1 MLPDFLFS
9 DPTSQRK
16 TGPIRR
22 MLKRLG
28 PAWQFS
34 PLRRLV
40 QTTCFLLFC
49 FFFFNI
55 CWPYGAAPDPNAGGW
70 PSHYADDFET
80 REILEAE
87 IFLALDPLLGIS
99 TAVAAREWIWSLA
112 WAGVILGIGILIPR
126 GFCGYVCP
134 LGTLIDL
141 FDWAIG
147 KRLKWFR
154 VAERGGWI
162 HLKYYILVGTLIAAM
177 GGVLVSGF
185 VAAIPVITRGFA
197 FILAPLQLGL
207 LRGWYQVPPMN
218 AGHILSILLFVG
230 VLAAGVMRPRFWCRY
245 LCPTG
250 AVFSVGNLFG
260 RVSER
265 KVEDACIDCGK
276 CVEVCPFD
284 AIKPDFS
291 TRAADCT
298 LCQTCGGVCPTKAI
312 KFVERWN
319 GVDLK
324 ETEDT
329 GEIPVSRRGFLGAGA
344 AGLVSILAIESVS
357 GAAEKILPVRPP
369 MSVPEDEFLEMCI
382 RCGACFKV
390 CPNSVLQPMG
400 FEGGLDC
407 LWTPL
412 VAADWS
418 GCEPSCNN
426 CGQICPTGA
435 IRALPLEEKKVAR
448 MGLAEV
454 KNNCLPLAGAGA
466 CQLCVDECTRAGYD
480 AIEFE
485 RVHLEI
491 DEQGLPVEGTGF
503 SAPTVIAD
511 RCVGCGLC
519 QSVCHRIN
527 VKNEKLLEET
537 AIVIYAGDGKE
548 DRIMEGSYADL
559 RRQEEKER
567 RGRIERRLEGVGDFY

>member
-1 MLPDFLFS
+1 
-9 DPTSQRK
+9 
-16 TGPIRR
+16 
-22 MLKRLG
+22 
-28 PAWQFS
+28 
-34 PLRRLV
+34 
-40 QTTCFLLFC
+40 
-49 FFFFNI
+49 
-55 CWPYGAAPDPNAGGW
+55 
-70 PSHYADDFET
+70 
-80 REILEAE
+80 
-87 IFLALDPLLGIS
+87 
-99 TAVAAREWIWSLA
+99 
-112 WAGVILGIGILIPR
+112 
-126 GFCGYVCP
+126 
-134 LGTLIDL
+134 
-141 FDWAIG
+141 
-147 KRLKWFR
+147 
-154 VAERGGWI
+154 
-162 HLKYYILVGTLIAAM
+162 
-177 GGVLVSGF
+177 
-185 VAAIPVITRGFA
+185 
-197 FILAPLQLGL
+197 
-207 LRGWYQVPPMN
+207 
-218 AGHILSILLFVG
+218 
-230 VLAAGVMRPRFWCRY
+230 
-245 LCPTG
+245 
-250 AVFSVGNLFG
+250 
-260 RVSER
+260 
-265 KVEDACIDCGK
+265 
-276 CVEVCPFD
+276 
-284 AIKPDFS
+284 
-291 TRAADCT
+291 
-298 LCQTCGGVCPTKAI
+298 
-312 KFVERWN
+312 
-319 GVDLK
+319 
-324 ETEDT
+324 
-329 GEIPVSRRGFLGAGA
+329 
-344 AGLVSILAIESVS
+344 
-357 GAAEKILPVRPP
+357 
-369 MSVPEDEFLEMCI
+369 
-382 RCGACFKV
+382 
-390 CPNSVLQPMG
+390 MG